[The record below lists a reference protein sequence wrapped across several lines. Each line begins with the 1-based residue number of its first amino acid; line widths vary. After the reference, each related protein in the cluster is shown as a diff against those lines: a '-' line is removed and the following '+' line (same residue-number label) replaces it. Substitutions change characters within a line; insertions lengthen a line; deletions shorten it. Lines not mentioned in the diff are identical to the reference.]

1 MMGWQLLILVFYLA
15 GVQRHG
21 FSAATLVNLLLQSV
35 FVAKFF
41 WWEAGYFSTLDIILD
56 RAGYYICWGC
66 LVWVPCL
73 YTFSSYYLVA
83 YKPIISTT
91 TSLFIGLLGLLAVLL
106 NYRVDYEK
114 QLFRRAPDGK
124 CELWG
129 KPVRFIEAQYKDSS
143 GNQRTSKL
151 LLSGFWGTARHLNYT
166 FELLAALSW
175 CLPGLG
181 LGIWPFLYFI
191 FLTCLLIHRTF
202 RDEEKYSYHVSS
214 ELY

>member
-1 MMGWQLLILVFYLA
+1 LNDVTSILA
-15 GVQRHG
+15 KCD
-21 FSAATLVNLLLQSV
+21 LQSV

-83 YKPIISTT
+83 HPPVISTT
-91 TSLFIGLLGLLAVLL
+91 TALLIAMLGLFAILL

-124 CELWG
+124 CNLWG
-129 KPVRFIEAQYKDSS
+129 KPARFIEAQYKDS
-143 GNQRTSKL
+143 GGKVHTSKL
-151 LLSGFWGTARHLNYT
+151 LLTGMYDLLGKSQRHST
-166 FELLAALSW
+166 VPESPKLLKN
-175 CLPGLG
+175 
-181 LGIWPFLYFI
+181 
-191 FLTCLLIHRTF
+191 
-202 RDEEKYSYHVSS
+202 DM
-214 ELY
+214 

>member
-1 MMGWQLLILVFYLA
+1 MFLFTVCVCGKVLVMRGRLLPPTGHNSGVVALFLHLSSYILLILC
-15 GVQRHG
+15 
-21 FSAATLVNLLLQSV
+21 FSLQSV

-83 YKPIISTT
+83 HKPIISITL
-91 TSLFIGLLGLLAVLL
+91 SLLIGLLGLSSILL

-129 KPVRFIEAQYKDSS
+129 KPTRFIEAQYKDSS
-143 GNQRTSKL
+143 GNVRTSKL
-151 LLSGFWGTARHLNYT
+151 LLSGMFHYLYQMPCISSNSVIQLSRHHL
-166 FELLAALSW
+166 
-175 CLPGLG
+175 
-181 LGIWPFLYFI
+181 
-191 FLTCLLIHRTF
+191 
-202 RDEEKYSYHVSS
+202 EK
-214 ELY
+214 EI